1 MYMYMHNCM
10 NVSSDLYLQEDD
22 VIAVTEET
30 EASRLRQMTSLIQQC
45 DSPSIFGSMRRS
57 DRKRRKQGLAMRA
70 VDDSDDMRFVEV
82 GTQCAG
88 RCFRRYI

>member
-1 MYMYMHNCM
+1 MLYIVYMYNCM
-10 NVSSDLYLQEDD
+10 NDLHLQEDD

>member
-1 MYMYMHNCM
+1 MHNCM